1 MLVGVYVD
9 GRPGRPVG
17 PVLYIFIPRIWTNI
31 TLSLPNSDLK
41 HFCSICILLYE
52 NLRGSYL
59 LDKYWFTDVLQK
71 SSIKICGHWGLFDS
85 MMLLLKKGV
94 FFGETDL
101 AWHQAPLEKPAYL
114 S

>member
-1 MLVGVYVD
+1 MKTY
-9 GRPGRPVG
+9 
-17 PVLYIFIPRIWTNI
+17 W
-31 TLSLPNSDLK
+31 
-41 HFCSICILLYE
+41 
-52 NLRGSYL
+52 GSYL

-101 AWHQAPLEKPAYL
+101 AWHQAPPERFFGETDLFFGETDLAWHQAPLENPAYL